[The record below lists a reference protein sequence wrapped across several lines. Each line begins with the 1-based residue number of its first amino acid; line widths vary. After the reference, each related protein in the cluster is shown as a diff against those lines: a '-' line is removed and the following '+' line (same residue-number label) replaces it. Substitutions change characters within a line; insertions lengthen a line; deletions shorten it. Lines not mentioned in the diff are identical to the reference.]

1 MLSPSFKI
9 AYNYLSSWADTD
21 SLSDERRNYF
31 IHTLELDKQWSKIQ
45 VQMELGLGNYRDP
58 LRTLGY
64 GEAILLNIKTA
75 KTTRVP
81 LNVQLYRISPQF
93 VNVTGNFLNT
103 SVLEVFP
110 NVAGIG
116 TTVRTPYQSPMVGLG
131 FPVNNRQGA
140 SINADINL
148 GKLKLNGGIGVF
160 AEIDTSYAA
169 LSYIHNVNSQTL
181 SRIYLFAQNW
191 GPYNALNSTYRGV
204 FENVNITD
212 TSANGLANFKKFF
225 NTIEFQAKYSNKIFG
240 KNYYIFSLTRLNS
253 CQKNLKALPQIG
265 EQALI
270 SQLSEELDFSIELNE
285 KAVLVL
291 SYGIEKILGNTS
303 TDLGDNPDAT
313 ATNTFFERL
322 GWEKLFRYTN
332 SRNQKNSLLGFGID
346 YKIGQNV
353 MVFFRYN
360 QYRYFD
366 PNFIENHLKGWE
378 TMLELKINF

>member
-1 MLSPSFKI
+1 
-9 AYNYLSSWADTD
+9 
-21 SLSDERRNYF
+21 
-31 IHTLELDKQWSKIQ
+31 
-45 VQMELGLGNYRDP
+45 MELGLGNYRDP

-169 LSYIHNVNSQTL
+169 LSVSYTHLTL
-181 SRIYLFAQNW
+181 
-191 GPYNALNSTYRGV
+191 PT
-204 FENVNITD
+204 
-212 TSANGLANFKKFF
+212 
-225 NTIEFQAKYSNKIFG
+225 
-240 KNYYIFSLTRLNS
+240 
-253 CQKNLKALPQIG
+253 KA
-265 EQALI
+265 
-270 SQLSEELDFSIELNE
+270 
-285 KAVLVL
+285 
-291 SYGIEKILGNTS
+291 
-303 TDLGDNPDAT
+303 
-313 ATNTFFERL
+313 
-322 GWEKLFRYTN
+322 
-332 SRNQKNSLLGFGID
+332 
-346 YKIGQNV
+346 
-353 MVFFRYN
+353 
-360 QYRYFD
+360 
-366 PNFIENHLKGWE
+366 
-378 TMLELKINF
+378 